1 MEWLNYHHLLYFWT
15 VVREGGIAA
24 AGRKLA
30 VGRSSISTQL
40 KSLEGFVGSP
50 LFIRN
55 GRQLELTETGELVRR
70 YADDIFQTGQELV
83 DAIRGRPAGK
93 PRTLRVGI
101 VDVMAK
107 WVAFQLLEPVLD
119 LEDEVALYC
128 REEEPNRLFAELAV
142 HELDLVL
149 SDVPVPPSLNLKAY
163 NHAVGE
169 TTTTLFASPDLSR
182 RLKPKFPESLS
193 GTPLL
198 MPSPNTAIRRA
209 LEFWLDEQDLH
220 PTCIGEFQDSALM
233 VVFGQA
239 GRGVVPA
246 PTIVKN
252 EFARQYGLRAI
263 GELED
268 VRQRFYVISPER
280 KIKHPAVACIVDG
293 ARKRI
298 RSRAPGA

>member
-24 AGRKLA
+24 AGRKLG

-50 LFIRN
+50 LFDRN

-83 DAIRGRPAGK
+83 EAIRGRPPGK

-107 WVAFQLLEPVLD
+107 WVAFQLLEAALD

-169 TTTTLFASPDLSR
+169 TTTTLYASSELSR
-182 RLKPKFPESLS
+182 LLKPEFPGSLS
-193 GTPLL
+193 GAPLL
-198 MPSPNTAIRRA
+198 MPSPNTSIRRA
-209 LEFWLDEQDLH
+209 LEYWLDEHDLH
-220 PTCIGEFQDSALM
+220 PKRIGEFQDSALM

-246 PTIVKN
+246 PTIVKD

-263 GELED
+263 GELEE
-268 VRQRFYVISPER
+268 VHQRFYVISPER
-280 KIKHPAVACIVDG
+280 KIKHPAVACIVDS
-293 ARKRI
+293 ARKR
-298 RSRAPGA
+298 S